1 MWVAVSQRRRIAT
14 HIYARIGRVRRLLV
28 RVPLSLFMFVCQ
40 AGRNM
45 AEGILAVVIAAICIC
60 LVSAAWDSNRFVTIT
75 YEMKSDKITKPCRLV
90 LLADL
95 HNKSFGK
102 GNKRLL
108 AAIDEIKPDGILAA
122 GDMLTAIK
130 GADFGHALSLME
142 RLAAR
147 YRIYYGMGNHE
158 CRLGACPDSYPG
170 MYEGYMSGLRRAGI
184 EPLINETAYL
194 PECNIA
200 VCGAQIARA
209 YYRHFRRKPM
219 ETSYLPKLLGTP
231 DREMFQLLIAHN
243 PVYFDAYAKWGA
255 DLVVSGH
262 VHGGIVRLP
271 VLGGVLSPAMTLFPK
286 YDGGM
291 FTENKST
298 MILSR
303 GLSSHTPPVR
313 IFNPGELIVIDLKP
327 GK

>member
-1 MWVAVSQRRRIAT
+1 MAAVI
-14 HIYARIGRVRRLLV
+14 
-28 RVPLSLFMFVCQ
+28 
-40 AGRNM
+40 
-45 AEGILAVVIAAICIC
+45 AVVCIC
-60 LVSAAWDSNRFVTIT
+60 LAVAVWDSNRFVTIT
-75 YEMKSDKITKPCRLV
+75 HEIKSDKITKPCRLV

-108 AAIDEIKPDGILAA
+108 AAIGAASPDGVLVA
-122 GDMLTAIK
+122 GDMLTAIR
-130 GADFGHALSLME
+130 GVDYSHALSLME
-142 RLAAR
+142 KLSAG

-158 CRLGACPDSYPG
+158 YRLGRYPDDYPG
-170 MYEGYMSGLRRAGI
+170 MYEGYMSGLRQAGI
-184 EPLINETAYL
+184 EPLLNETVYL

-200 VCGAQIARA
+200 ICGAQIDRV
-209 YYRHFRRKPM
+209 YFRHFRRKPM
-219 ETSYLPKLLGTP
+219 EASYLPGLLGTP
-231 DREMFQLLIAHN
+231 DGEKFQLLIAHN
-243 PVYFDAYAKWGA
+243 PVYFDAYARWGA

-286 YDGGM
+286 YDGGV
-291 FTENKST
+291 FTENNST

-313 IFNPGELIVIDLKP
+313 IFNPGELIVIDLLP

>member
-1 MWVAVSQRRRIAT
+1 
-14 HIYARIGRVRRLLV
+14 
-28 RVPLSLFMFVCQ
+28 
-40 AGRNM
+40 M
-45 AEGILAVVIAAICIC
+45 AEGILAAVAVVIFIC
-60 LVSAAWDSNRFVTIT
+60 LAAAVGDSNRFVTLS
-75 YEMKSDKITKPCRLV
+75 YEIRSDKITKPCRLA

-102 GNKRLL
+102 DNARLL
-108 AAIDEIKPDGILAA
+108 AAIDESMPDGILVA
-122 GDMLTAIK
+122 GDMLTAVK
-130 GADFGHALSLME
+130 GADFSHALTLME
-142 RLAAR
+142 NLAVK

-158 CRLGACPDSYPG
+158 YRLGLYPNDYPG
-170 MYEGYMSGLRRAGI
+170 MYEGYLSGLRRAGI

-200 VCGAQIARA
+200 VCGAQVDRA

-219 ETSYLPKLLGTP
+219 EPSYLPKLLGKP

-243 PVYFDAYAKWGA
+243 PVYFDAYAEWGA

-262 VHGGIVRLP
+262 VHGGIMRLP
-271 VLGGVLSPAMTLFPK
+271 VLGGVLSPALTLFPR
-286 YDGGM
+286 YDGGI
-291 FTENKST
+291 FHEDKST

-303 GLSSHTPPVR
+303 GLSSHTPPIR

-327 GK
+327 GR

>member
-1 MWVAVSQRRRIAT
+1 
-14 HIYARIGRVRRLLV
+14 
-28 RVPLSLFMFVCQ
+28 
-40 AGRNM
+40 M
-45 AEGILAVVIAAICIC
+45 AEGILAAVIAVVCIC
-60 LVSAAWDSNRFVTIT
+60 LAVAVWDSNRFVTIT
-75 YEMKSDKITKPCRLV
+75 HEIKSDKITKPCRLV

-108 AAIDEIKPDGILAA
+108 AAIDAASPDGVLVA
-122 GDMLTAIK
+122 GDMLTAIR
-130 GADFGHALSLME
+130 GVDYSHALSLME
-142 RLAAR
+142 KLSAG

-158 CRLGACPDSYPG
+158 YRLGRYPDDYPG
-170 MYEGYMSGLRRAGI
+170 MYEGYMSGLRQAGI
-184 EPLINETAYL
+184 EPLLNETVYL

-200 VCGAQIARA
+200 ICGAQIDRA
-209 YYRHFRRKPM
+209 YFRHFRRKPM
-219 ETSYLPKLLGTP
+219 EASYLPGLLGTP
-231 DREMFQLLIAHN
+231 DGEKFQLLIAHN
-243 PVYFDAYAKWGA
+243 PVYFDAYARWGA

-286 YDGGM
+286 YDGGV
-291 FTENKST
+291 FTENNST

-313 IFNPGELIVIDLKP
+313 IFNPGELIVIDLLP